1 MKKWIIIAILVIA
14 VAWLLAERFGGGDDE
29 TATGTLTVA
38 PAPRTLDA
46 ADVIEYS
53 EMSAMTYRVRT
64 TRDVL
69 PGGLSAAMVPA
80 LVVWDLSDF
89 SPGGAITI
97 RNVNHGGNPV
107 SGVTVLRTALIRPEK
122 VVSAEFIMVP
132 LGGPEAIS
140 HGQLR
145 FVFEEGGAEFF
156 GGDEATVGEGDP
168 LTDLI
173 LSWEAWRPPGVDYSV
188 LKGMDHS
195 VYQLTMRAYT
205 GSQRF
210 LEDALQGR
218 DWNVYTLQLPGD
230 RAGLTELLKV
240 ALAMGD
246 GAARYVLTQYLERAE
261 SEWAAEGP
269 GSEQQGG
276 DALALWR
283 EIGDRIGSGRTGG
296 DARVDMSGRTG
307 YQSML
312 RSCATMALYAV
323 DVTTARLIEQGY
335 PHGSMRP
342 TQKPEIEDEPEWMA
356 ELARTNIAGVFLRGP
371 KTLSFVRE
379 HPAAI
384 PGKIPGELDAA
395 GLVIRK
401 DGKPWKQHFEI
412 SGNTPW
418 GPADQL
424 LIR

>member
-1 MKKWIIIAILVIA
+1 MKKWIIVAILVIA
-14 VAWLLAERFGGGDDE
+14 VAWLLAERFGGEDSSTD
-29 TATGTLTVA
+29 TLTVA
-38 PAPRTLDA
+38 PVPRSLDV

-69 PGGLSAAMVPA
+69 PGGLSAAMAPA

-107 SGVTVLRTALIRPEK
+107 SGVTVLRTAVIRPERI
-122 VVSAEFIMVP
+122 VGAEFIMVP
-132 LGGPEAIS
+132 LGGPDAIS

-145 FVFEEGGAEFF
+145 FIFEDGGADLF
-156 GGDEATVGEGDP
+156 GGDPSTVGEPDP
-168 LTDLI
+168 LTDLV

-195 VYQLTMRAYT
+195 SYQLTMRAYS

-210 LEDALQGR
+210 LEDALQER
-218 DWNVYTLQLPGD
+218 PWNVYTLQLPGD

-240 ALAMGD
+240 SLAMGD
-246 GAARYVLTQYLERAE
+246 GAARFVLSQFLERAE

-269 GSEQQGG
+269 GSDEQGG
-276 DALALWR
+276 DAMALWSALG
-283 EIGDRIGSGRTGG
+283 EGWGDAHTGG
-296 DARVDMSGRTG
+296 DAQIDMAGRTG

-312 RSCATMALYAV
+312 RSCVTMALYMV

-335 PHGSMRP
+335 PHGGMRP
-342 TQKPEIEDEPEWMA
+342 TQKPEIKDEPEWMTEMA
-356 ELARTNIAGVFLRGP
+356 EVNIAGVFLRGP
-371 KTLSFVRE
+371 KMISFVRKN
-379 HPAAI
+379 PTSI

-395 GLVIRK
+395 GLLVRK
-401 DGKPWKQHFEI
+401 DGKALKKHFTI
-412 SGNTPW
+412 DSDTPW

>member
-1 MKKWIIIAILVIA
+1 MKKWIIVAVLVIA
-14 VAWLLAERFGGGDDE
+14 VAWLLAERFGGDE
-29 TATGTLTVA
+29 SSTDTLTVA
-38 PAPRTLDA
+38 PVPRTLDV

-69 PGGLSAAMVPA
+69 PGGLSAAMAPA

-107 SGVTVLRTALIRPEK
+107 SGVTVLRTAVIRPGRI
-122 VVSAEFIMVP
+122 VGAEFIMVP
-132 LGGPEAIS
+132 LGGPDAIS

-145 FVFEEGGAEFF
+145 FIFEDGGADLF
-156 GGDEATVGEGDP
+156 GGDPATVGEPDP
-168 LTDLI
+168 LTDLV

-195 VYQLTMRAYT
+195 VYQLTMRAYS

-210 LEDALQGR
+210 LEDALQER
-218 DWNVYTLQLPGD
+218 DWNTYTLQLPGD

-240 ALAMGD
+240 SLAMGD
-246 GAARYVLTQYLERAE
+246 GAARYVLTQFLERAE

-269 GSEQQGG
+269 GSDQQGG
-276 DALALWR
+276 DAMALWSALG
-283 EIGDRIGSGRTGG
+283 EGWGGAHTGG
-296 DARVDMSGRTG
+296 DARVDMTGRTG

-312 RSCATMALYAV
+312 RSCATMALYMV

-335 PHGSMRP
+335 PHGGMRP
-342 TQKPEIEDEPEWMA
+342 TQKPEIVDEPEWMT
-356 ELARTNIAGVFLRGP
+356 ELAEVNIAGVFLRGP
-371 KTLSFVRE
+371 KTLSFVRKN
-379 HPAAI
+379 PTSI
-384 PGKIPGELDAA
+384 PGKIPGALDAA
-395 GLVIRK
+395 GLLVRK
-401 DGKPWKQHFEI
+401 DGKALKQHFEI
-412 SGNTPW
+412 GGNTPW